1 MQRRAAPAALRPGAV
16 VRARPARGR
25 DRGGDSD
32 FGGPARPGE
41 SASHSELVDS
51 LDVKTCSMD
60 SCRRRDGFCIRLL
73 RRAAPAPASAL
84 ALALGGGEDSG
95 RTPLCDRNGCGCGGR

>member
-16 VRARPARGR
+16 VRARPAPGR
-25 DRGGDSD
+25 CRGGDL
-32 FGGPARPGE
+32 GE

-60 SCRRRDGFCIRLL
+60 SCRRSRDGFCIRLL

-84 ALALGGGEDSG
+84 ALGGGEDSIV
-95 RTPLCDRNGCGCGGR
+95 

>member
-25 DRGGDSD
+25 DRGGD
-32 FGGPARPGE
+32 FGGPGE

-84 ALALGGGEDSG
+84 ALALGGGEDSIV
-95 RTPLCDRNGCGCGGR
+95 

>member
-25 DRGGDSD
+25 DRGGDL
-32 FGGPARPGE
+32 GGPGE

-84 ALALGGGEDSG
+84 ALGGGEDSI
-95 RTPLCDRNGCGCGGR
+95 PESSCV